1 MGDVRALKLIRAW
14 RSAAGP
20 IFGAKAKF
28 HGLQRSPS
36 GEQTLVV
43 DLDDPI
49 WKQELLYQAP
59 QLLELFCAAL
69 KAEGFQRSEM
79 PVKISLAPSKSL
91 PFKPGNPQPRRHK

>member
-1 MGDVRALKLIRAW
+1 
-14 RSAAGP
+14 
-20 IFGAKAKF
+20 
-28 HGLQRSPS
+28 
-36 GEQTLVV
+36 
-43 DLDDPI
+43 
-49 WKQELLYQAP
+49 LYQAP